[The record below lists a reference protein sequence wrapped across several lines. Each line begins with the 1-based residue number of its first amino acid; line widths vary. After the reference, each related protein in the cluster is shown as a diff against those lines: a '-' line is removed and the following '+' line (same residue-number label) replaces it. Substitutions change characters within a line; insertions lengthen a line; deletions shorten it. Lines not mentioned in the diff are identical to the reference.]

1 MIYLITGAPGTGK
14 TAKAVSLLLQYQGKR
29 PIYNMGIPDL
39 KVEHFVT
46 PAVENWTEIRK
57 SPEDETIELPYFTFP
72 ENAVIII
79 DEAQRVYRPR
89 SSGVKVPPHV
99 AAFETHRHTGVD
111 FILIT
116 QSEQLIDSNI
126 RRLVGK
132 HVHIRATSLGRYQY
146 EWSECGDTNSTSSR
160 AAAIR
165 SKYTLPKEVFGLYK
179 SAELHTKIKKP
190 IHPGAVI
197 VGVAIVA
204 LLAGGYYMQR
214 SISAKISPDGDRT
227 QDGTGGAEKSRPE
240 HIVKAPTPVPVNPLP
255 DFTPRDPDSPITAP
269 AYDAVRQ
276 VKNAPRIAAC
286 VASAS
291 RCICYTQTAN
301 PLNIT
306 EPVCRSYVRGGY
318 FDPYNDDGSS
328 GPRTVQTGP
337 EVAASIPASPQ
348 ILATPASPSL
358 PAAEQH
364 ARL

>member
-1 MIYLITGAPGTGK
+1 MIFLITGAPGTGK
-14 TAKAVSLLLQYQGKR
+14 TAKAVSLLLDYEGKR

-39 KVEHFVT
+39 TIEHFVT
-46 PAVENWTEIRK
+46 PPVDEWTELRT
-57 SPEDETIELPYFTFP
+57 SPEDESIKLPYFTFP

-89 SSGVKVPPHV
+89 SSGVKVPDHV

-132 HVHIRATSLGRYQY
+132 HIHIRATSLGRYQY
-146 EWSECGDTNSTSSR
+146 EWSECGDTNSTASR
-160 AAAIR
+160 GAAIR
-165 SKYTLPKEVFGLYK
+165 SKYTLPKKVFGLYK

-190 IHPGAVI
+190 VHPGAVV
-197 VGVAIVA
+197 VGLSVLA
-204 LLAGGYYMQR
+204 LLGGGYYMKT
-214 SISAKISPDGDRT
+214 SIEAKTSPVESRT
-227 QDGTGGAEKSRPE
+227 QDGADGGGRSAER
-240 HIVKAPTPVPVNPLP
+240 IAMAPPPMALP
-255 DFTPRDPDSPITAP
+255 DFTPRDPDSPISAP

-318 FDPYNDDGSS
+318 FDPYHDDSAS
-328 GPRTVQTGP
+328 GPRTVQTPP
-337 EVAASIPASPQ
+337 EVARPVHTTPSP
-348 ILATPASPSL
+348 IATPSAPIL

>member
-1 MIYLITGAPGTGK
+1 MIFLITGAPGTGK
-14 TAKAVSLLLQYQGKR
+14 TAKAVSLLLDYEGKR

-39 KVEHFVT
+39 AVEHFVT
-46 PAVENWTEIRK
+46 PPVEHWTEQRT
-57 SPEDETIELPYFTFP
+57 SPEDPAIKLPYFTFP

-89 SSGVKVPPHV
+89 SSGVKVPDHV

-116 QSEQLIDSNI
+116 QSPQLLDSNI

-132 HVHIRATSLGRYQY
+132 HIHIRATHLGRYQY
-146 EWSECGDTNSTSSR
+146 EWSECGEVESSASR
-160 AAAIR
+160 SAAIR
-165 SKYTLPKEVFGLYK
+165 SKYTLPKKVFGLYK

-190 IHPGAVI
+190 IHPGVVI
-197 VGVAIVA
+197 VGLAVLA
-204 LLAGGYYMQR
+204 LLGGGYYMQQT
-214 SISAKISPDGDRT
+214 IAAKMSPNEGRT
-227 QDGTGGAEKSRPE
+227 QDGTGGGGLSKPDRIAASPPPP
-240 HIVKAPTPVPVNPLP
+240 APVLP

-269 AYDAVRQ
+269 AYDGVRQ

-286 VASAS
+286 VASSS

-318 FDPYNDDGSS
+318 FDPYHDDAGS

-337 EVAASIPASPQ
+337 EVARPVPTSPPT
-348 ILATPASPSL
+348 LATPATPTL

-364 ARL
+364 VRL

>member
-1 MIYLITGAPGTGK
+1 MIFLITGAPGTGK
-14 TAKAVSLLLQYQGKR
+14 TAKAVSLLLDYEGKR
-29 PIYNMGIPDL
+29 PIYNMGILDL
-39 KVEHFVT
+39 TVEHFVT
-46 PAVENWTEIRK
+46 PPVEEWTELRT
-57 SPEDETIELPYFTFP
+57 SPEDASIKLPYFTFP

-89 SSGVKVPPHV
+89 SSGVKVPDHV

-132 HVHIRATSLGRYQY
+132 HIHIRATSLGRYQY

-160 AAAIR
+160 GAAIR
-165 SKYTLPKEVFGLYK
+165 SKYTLPKKVFGLYK
-179 SAELHTKIKKP
+179 SAELHTKIRKP
-190 IHPGAVI
+190 IHPGAVL
-197 VGVAIVA
+197 VGLSVLA
-204 LLAGGYYMQR
+204 LLGGGYYMKT
-214 SISAKISPDGDRT
+214 SIEAKTAPAESRT
-227 QDGTGGAEKSRPE
+227 QDGAGGGGKSAER
-240 HIVKAPTPVPVNPLP
+240 IAMALPTPPAMP
-255 DFTPRDPDSPITAP
+255 DFTPRDPDSPISAP

-318 FDPYNDDGSS
+318 FDPYHDDAGA

-337 EVAASIPASPQ
+337 EVARPAHIMPSP
-348 ILATPASPSL
+348 IATPSTPIL

>member
-29 PIYNMGIPDL
+29 PIYNMGIPEL
-39 KVEHFVT
+39 KIEHFAT
-46 PAVENWTEIRK
+46 PPVENWTEIRE
-57 SPEDETIELPYFTFP
+57 SPEDETIQLPYFTFP
-72 ENAVIII
+72 SNAVIII
-79 DEAQRVYRPR
+79 DEAQRVFRPR
-89 SSGVKVPPHV
+89 ATGVKVPPHV

-111 FILIT
+111 FILVT
-116 QSEQLIDSNI
+116 QSEALIDANI

-132 HVHIRATSLGRYQY
+132 HVHIRHTSLGRYQY
-146 EWSECGDTNSTSSR
+146 EWSECGDSQSTSSR

-165 SKYTLPKEVFGLYK
+165 SKYALPKDVFALYK
-179 SAELHTKIKKP
+179 SSELHTKVDKP

-197 VGVAIVA
+197 VGVAILA

-214 SISAKISPDGDRT
+214 SIFAKISPDGDRT
-227 QDGTGGAEKSRPE
+227 QYGTGGAEKSNPD
-240 HIVKAPTPVPVNPLP
+240 HIVKAPPILPVNPVP
-255 DFTPRDPDSPITAP
+255 DFTPRDPNSPITAP

-318 FDPYNDDGSS
+318 FDPYHDDSAS
-328 GPRTVQTGP
+328 GPRTVQPAP
-337 EVAASIPASPQ
+337 EVARPVHTTPSP
-348 ILATPASPSL
+348 IATPSTPIL